1 MQQGNVIYIRPLH
14 WFPKHHS
21 GRVKVRWMLRGDE
34 LVIGGTRLNKAGYPQ
49 QNPALKTEIVRKKL
63 SLLHRVMMK
72 LNLFQSFPFISI
84 VKRIFILPDVSI
96 ICPLKRYS
104 RTEMVIKTAHLS
116 AAFSTRPVWQFQTRT
131 TVKACVMNINYVTR
145 RSARRTTGFAELD
158 LWISM
163 T

>member
-1 MQQGNVIYIRPLH
+1 MLQGNVIYIRPLH

-21 GRVKVRWMLRGDE
+21 GRVKVRWMLRGAE

-63 SLLHRVMMK
+63 SLHRVIMK

-84 VKRIFILPDVSI
+84 IKRIYVLLDVSI
-96 ICPLKRYS
+96 ICPLRRYS

-116 AAFSTRPVWQFQTRT
+116 AAFSTRPVWQVQTFT

-145 RSARRTTGFAELD
+145 RSARRTKWFAELD